1 MSFSVNTNPGALIAL
16 QNLGATNRDLFTT
29 QNKISTGLEVG
40 SAKDDGAIF
49 AIAQKNRADVAGLG
63 AVKNSLDRGTSAVDV
78 ALAAGEAISDLL
90 IELKAKVVA
99 ATDTSLD
106 TSSRDAINADFQA
119 LKDQIANIAGN
130 AEFNG
135 VDLIGESAA
144 NLAVLANDSG
154 SVTFGTITVTSVQL
168 TTTALG
174 LTAGTNVSTAAAA
187 VSALALVEAAIST
200 TNTGL
205 ANLGTASK
213 KLSIHN
219 TFVGKLQDALEVG
232 IGNLVDADLAKE
244 SANLQALQIQ
254 QQLGTQALSIAN
266 SAPQILLGLFR

>member
-16 QNLGATNRDLFTT
+16 QNLSATNRDLFTT
-29 QNKISTGLEVG
+29 QNRISTGLEVG
-40 SAKDDGAIF
+40 GAKDDGAIF
-49 AIAQKNRADVAGLG
+49 AIAQKNRADVAGLD
-63 AVKNSLDRGTSAVDV
+63 AVKQSLDRGTSAVDV

-106 TSSRDAINADFQA
+106 TASRNAIDADFQA
-119 LKDQIANIAGN
+119 LKDQIANISGN
-130 AEFNG
+130 AVFNG
-135 VDLIGESAA
+135 VDLIGGSAA
-144 NLAVLANDSG
+144 DLFVLANDSG
-154 SVTFGTITVTSVQL
+154 SVTFGTITVTAVQL
-168 TTTALG
+168 TVTALG
-174 LTAGTNVSTAAAA
+174 LATADATTAARA
-187 VSALALVEAAIST
+187 VSALADVEAAIAT
-200 TNTGL
+200 ANTGL

-219 TFVGKLQDALEVG
+219 IFVGKLQDVLEVG

-254 QQLGTQALSIAN
+254 QQLGTQALGIAN
-266 SAPQILLGLFR
+266 GAPQILLGLFR

>member
-16 QNLGATNRDLFTT
+16 QNLSATNRDLFTT
-29 QNKISTGLEVG
+29 QNRISTGLEVG
-40 SAKDDGAIF
+40 GAKDDGAIF
-49 AIAQKNRADVAGLG
+49 AIAQKNRADVAGLD
-63 AVKNSLDRGTSAVDV
+63 AVKQSLDRGTSAVDV

-106 TSSRDAINADFQA
+106 TASRNAIDADFQA
-119 LKDQIANIAGN
+119 LKDQIANISGN
-130 AEFNG
+130 AVFNG
-135 VDLIGESAA
+135 VDLIGVSAA
-144 NLAVLANDSG
+144 DLFVLANDSG
-154 SVTFGTITVTSVQL
+154 SVTFGTITVTAVQL
-168 TTTALG
+168 TVTALG
-174 LTAGTNVSTAAAA
+174 LATADATTAARA
-187 VSALALVEAAIST
+187 VSALADVEAAIAT
-200 TNTGL
+200 ANTGL

-219 TFVGKLQDALEVG
+219 IFVGKLQDVLEVG

-254 QQLGTQALSIAN
+254 QQLGTQALGIAN
-266 SAPQILLGLFR
+266 GAPQILLGLFR